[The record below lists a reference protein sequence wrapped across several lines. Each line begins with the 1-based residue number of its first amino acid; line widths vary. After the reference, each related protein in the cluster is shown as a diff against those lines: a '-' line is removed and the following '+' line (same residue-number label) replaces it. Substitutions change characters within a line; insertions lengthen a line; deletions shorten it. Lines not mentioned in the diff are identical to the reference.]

1 MYVRHLQELARWKA
15 LKSSVVKSSRILA
28 LVLVGRNDNINDELR
43 AATQPYANEPGCPIC
58 ILDPEGNPLQMNVT
72 GGVHVPCPD
81 GYQKKG
87 FSCSKLSTCDIS
99 LIRTYSFFSF

>member
-1 MYVRHLQELARWKA
+1 MHARIHTY
-15 LKSSVVKSSRILA
+15 LHTFFQTEEQR
-28 LVLVGRNDNINDELR
+28 INDELH

-99 LIRTYSFFSF
+99 LIKLFSF